1 MNKIYLHSA
10 DKAANI
16 KHKALVKTLI
26 VGLFK
31 EEGAALEQLSYIFC
45 SDAYLLQI
53 NQQFLN
59 HDTLTDVIT
68 FPLSEVGDPVYGEV
82 YLSTDR
88 IEENAKTFHVEYQN
102 ELLRVMIHGALHLC
116 GYTDKSK
123 AQQSQMREKE
133 DYYLKQFNVSRE
145 ANS

>member
-116 GYTDKSK
+116 GYTDKTK